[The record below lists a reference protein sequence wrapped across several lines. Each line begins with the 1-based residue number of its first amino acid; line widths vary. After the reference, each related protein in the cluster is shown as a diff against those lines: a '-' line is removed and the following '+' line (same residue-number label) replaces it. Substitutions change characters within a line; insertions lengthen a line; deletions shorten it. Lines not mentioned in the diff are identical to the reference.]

1 MDSRMN
7 LLKNKIFEKFAKG
20 GDLGPLLL
28 RLLAAQKKD
37 WPDLRKNYE
46 QLDQRQTRILS
57 SPGRS
62 RLLLQCN
69 PARIGSTLAKVD
81 SQSLKQRKCFLCIE
95 NLPPEQKG
103 ILYRDNYLALCNPY
117 PIFDKHFTIA
127 YLAHKPQDIAGS
139 LTDFVWLA
147 ADLGPEFTVFYNG
160 PQCGASAPDHL
171 HFQACPSGQLPIE
184 NEIVE
189 NGPPLLKSEGWEVHV
204 TEWTGRGIIVV
215 TAKDIAPATSAS
227 RRVITAL
234 QQAGTPAAEPL
245 LNIIARKD
253 KGVFKIVIFPR
264 RKFRPECFYLDG
276 EERIVVSPAAVE
288 LGGLIITPF
297 KRDFDLLDYAG
308 AVAILNE
315 VSLDVPSILK
325 LLAGIQAV
333 TQRD

>member
-1 MDSRMN
+1 M
-7 LLKNKIFEKFAKG
+7 KNKIFEKFEEG

-28 RLLAAQKKD
+28 RLLAAQKND

-46 QLDQRQTRILS
+46 QLDQRQTRTLS
-57 SPGRS
+57 GPGRS

-81 SQSLKQRKCFLCIE
+81 NESLKQRKCFLCIE

-127 YLAHKPQDIAGS
+127 CIAHTPQDIACS
-139 LTDFVWLA
+139 LPGFLSLA
-147 ADLGPEFTVFYNG
+147 ADAGPGFTVFYNG

-189 NGPPLLKSEGWEVHV
+189 NGPPLLKSDGWEVHV
-204 TEWTGRGIIVV
+204 TEWTGRGVIVV

-227 RRVITAL
+227 RLVITAL

-245 LNIIARKD
+245 LNIIARRNS
-253 KGVFKIVIFPR
+253 GVFKIFILPR
-264 RKFRPECFYLDG
+264 RKFRPDCFYLEG

-297 KRDFDLLDYAG
+297 KKDFDLLDYDG
-308 AVAILNE
+308 AVAILKE
-315 VSLDVPSILK
+315 VSLDGPSIAK
-325 LLAGIQAV
+325 LLKQA
-333 TQRD
+333 TRL